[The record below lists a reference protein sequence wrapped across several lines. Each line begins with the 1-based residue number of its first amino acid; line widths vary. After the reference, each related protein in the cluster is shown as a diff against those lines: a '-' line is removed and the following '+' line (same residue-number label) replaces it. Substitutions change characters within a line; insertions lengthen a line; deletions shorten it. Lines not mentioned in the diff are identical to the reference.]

1 MSLLKWQEI
10 AKRKTE
16 LGQNI
21 NAVEEA
27 IISQKFGEQTSQ
39 SSFEKMF
46 KPITTKL
53 DDLKNLTALSNVPE
67 RKVIKKAVAPNYGIL
82 AEDDVLDY
90 GLENLFNEGI
100 EPQQDKQLVPQ
111 PPTYEQS
118 LEGLLA
124 EWK

>member
-21 NAVEEA
+21 NAVEEV

-53 DDLKNLTALSNVPE
+53 DDLTNLTALSNVPE
-67 RKVIKKAVAPNYGIL
+67 RKVIKKAVAPNYGC
-82 AEDDVLDY
+82 
-90 GLENLFNEGI
+90 
-100 EPQQDKQLVPQ
+100 
-111 PPTYEQS
+111 
-118 LEGLLA
+118 
-124 EWK
+124 

>member
-1 MSLLKWQEI
+1 
-10 AKRKTE
+10 
-16 LGQNI
+16 
-21 NAVEEA
+21 
-27 IISQKFGEQTSQ
+27 
-39 SSFEKMF
+39 MF

-53 DDLKNLTALSNVPE
+53 DDLTNLTALSNVPE

-82 AEDDVLDY
+82 AEDDVPDY

-118 LEGLLA
+118 LEDLLA
-124 EWK
+124 E